1 METADDIRS
10 LFEERAAWAGAD
22 ASETRA
28 LKRALAKKSDADIY
42 EAIRRHAG
50 VSSIADA
57 TDAEAIL
64 YSFTE
69 LQVISFT
76 ETLRLVDG
84 WD

>member
-50 VSSIADA
+50 VSFVADA
-57 TDAEAIL
+57 ADAEAIL

-69 LQVISFT
+69 LQVISFA
-76 ETLRLVDG
+76 ETLRILAG